1 MCSLLLKFDILFRVM
16 PLAPLPFVTHFW
28 FTFSKDWTRWTR
40 VAAVIMTVGLII
52 VYNLLVINPAI
63 VPSQD
68 QCNSNDSDLLL
79 DLFAPVNAKWTKSPE
94 VVPFVATG
102 ILFTQYTL
110 AVVLVLRFIVSNDM
124 IWLGI
129 LTTWV
134 ASVVLTQLVNSP
146 MSPRAINYASSL
158 PYPVERA
165 QLVTDHVFSIHFY
178 LTLVYMKYLRT
189 PWLKWIVN
197 PALALNCG
205 VMACFLLITFHTTTY
220 ALVAAGFG
228 AMMLEEAPKVTVA
241 VLKFFQ
247 KHWQRCFPPKDT
259 KGQREMELRMRE
271 VQTQAM
277 KPAVYAPSAAPQPT
291 TTKETT
297 AEDDLRALE
306 QALDKIIPNK
316 AKQQPA
322 DATSHE
328 IDTVSDKEEEE
339 EEEDPQANGQLDNL

>member
-1 MCSLLLKFDILFRVM
+1 M
-16 PLAPLPFVTHFW
+16 
-28 FTFSKDWTRWTR
+28 
-40 VAAVIMTVGLII
+40 AAVIMTIGLII

-63 VPSQD
+63 EPSPS

-79 DLFAPVNAKWTKSPE
+79 DLFAPVNAKWTTSPE

-134 ASVVLTQLVNSP
+134 ASVILTQLVNSP

-189 PWLKWIVN
+189 PWLKWIVT
-197 PALALNCG
+197 PALGLNCG

-228 AMMLEEAPKVTVA
+228 AMMLEEAPKVAQA
-241 VLKFFQ
+241 VFEFFRKQ
-247 KHWQRCFPPKDT
+247 WQRCFPDKTNPELNDMK
-259 KGQREMELRMRE
+259 QRFNAL
-271 VQTQAM
+271 QSQAM
-277 KPAVYAPSAAPQPT
+277 KPSVLSSSRIEPPKPDKRPT
-291 TTKETT
+291 P
-297 AEDDLRALE
+297 DDDFLAL
-306 QALDKIIPNK
+306 QQTLDKLVPSK
-316 AKQQPA
+316 ARNEAGNPA
-322 DATSHE
+322 PHQVS
-328 IDTVSDKEEEE
+328 TVLDEELYV
-339 EEEDPQANGQLDNL
+339 DPNGQRHLEDL